1 MKLESWDEDI
11 WRTRDRSID
20 RPVLRPDTGQKLDVN
35 RRLLGR
41 SHTTYFDA
49 SVLQRA
55 QAARMPQQVLNQL
68 LFQHLGARKRAF
80 VEVALDRCECR
91 LLRSGRRLASFGDGT
106 GLKHGRESCGRTPID
121 SSRLLPICSNVR
133 RVEAILMPR
142 SISPFWRRYGRGSHG
157 TAGLSNGRPACCGCE
172 KRPAGGRPARPSNAD
187 ASGMTVSRT
196 LSRYRTCS
204 RCS

>member
-41 SHTTYFDA
+41 SHTTYSDA

-91 LLRSGRRLASFGDGT
+91 TAAGGWHPSETVR
-106 GLKHGRESCGRTPID
+106 D
-121 SSRLLPICSNVR
+121 SS
-133 RVEAILMPR
+133 
-142 SISPFWRRYGRGSHG
+142 
-157 TAGLSNGRPACCGCE
+157 T
-172 KRPAGGRPARPSNAD
+172 D
-187 ASGMTVSRT
+187 ASRAGAHPSTPQG
-196 LSRYRTCS
+196 C
-204 RCS
+204 C